1 MGCPLKRV
9 AHDRPLL
16 PPAFCFS
23 KPNKGE
29 QKMDYTTK
37 IKELN
42 DSFRKDF
49 RGHRGNFVVTRGVV
63 DLGQE
68 AFADIMCLVQGLD
81 NFTPDND
88 PHGEHDFGSFMYE
101 AHRIFWKIDYYSDET
116 CLWGSEAPHDPAKSY
131 RVLTVML
138 AEEY

>member
-1 MGCPLKRV
+1 
-9 AHDRPLL
+9 
-16 PPAFCFS
+16 
-23 KPNKGE
+23 
-29 QKMDYTTK
+29 MDYTTK